1 MDKECHVPF
10 QWTNSAA
17 PVKPSAIG
25 AAPYLLTRT
34 KMINL
39 KCLLLWLAVHLLV
52 LSLHSFFSPSKTPFY
67 PDSSLSN
74 SPSELSKRLSFQSLV
89 LAAQSYPTLCEPRDC
104 SPPGSFV
111 PTQGSNLGLLHCRQT
126 LYHLSHQGSPLV
138 LSNTSEKAELFIC
151 RLCFFFFFS
160 WQYTYKSTL

>member
-1 MDKECHVPF
+1 MDKECHLPF

-74 SPSELSKRLSFQSLV
+74 SPSELTKRLSFQSLV

-111 PTQGSNLGLLHCRQT
+111 HGILQVRILEW
-126 LYHLSHQGSPLV
+126 V
-138 LSNTSEKAELFIC
+138 AILFSRASSQPRDLTWVSYIAG
-151 RLCFFFFFS
+151 RLFTI
-160 WQYTYKSTL
+160 WATREAL

>member
-1 MDKECHVPF
+1 MDKECHLPF

-104 SPPGSFV
+104 SPPGSFAHGILQV
-111 PTQGSNLGLLHCRQT
+111 RILEW
-126 LYHLSHQGSPLV
+126 V
-138 LSNTSEKAELFIC
+138 AILFSRASSQPRDLTWVSYIAG
-151 RLCFFFFFS
+151 RLFTI
-160 WQYTYKSTL
+160 WATREAL

>member
-1 MDKECHVPF
+1 MDKECHLPF

-111 PTQGSNLGLLHCRQT
+111 HGILQVRILEW
-126 LYHLSHQGSPLV
+126 V
-138 LSNTSEKAELFIC
+138 AILFSRASSQPRDLTWVSYIAG
-151 RLCFFFFFS
+151 RLFTN
-160 WQYTYKSTL
+160 WATREAL

>member
-1 MDKECHVPF
+1 MDKECHLPF

-111 PTQGSNLGLLHCRQT
+111 HGILQVRILEW
-126 LYHLSHQGSPLV
+126 V
-138 LSNTSEKAELFIC
+138 AILFSRASSQPRDLTWVSYIAG
-151 RLCFFFFFS
+151 RLFTI
-160 WQYTYKSTL
+160 WATREAL

>member
-1 MDKECHVPF
+1 MDKECHLPF

-17 PVKPSAIG
+17 PVKPSTIG

-111 PTQGSNLGLLHCRQT
+111 HGILQVRILEW
-126 LYHLSHQGSPLV
+126 V
-138 LSNTSEKAELFIC
+138 AILFSRASSQPRDLTWVSYIAG
-151 RLCFFFFFS
+151 RLFTI
-160 WQYTYKSTL
+160 WATREAL